1 MNRII
6 TAVVLLFVLVLVIRA
21 SAFTVWEGQQVI
33 VTQFGKPLRVVT
45 EPGLGFRVPFIQ
57 KVNVLEKRL
66 IPWDG
71 APENMTTKDKKTIF
85 VDHWARWRIVDPQK
99 FFVDVNTVQG
109 GQRILDGLVDSAV
122 RDVVARYNLIE
133 CVRNS
138 NDPLQYGEDTLR
150 EEEASERTQE
160 HIIAGRIK
168 LEEEMLRTI
177 NAQDPVSEYG
187 LEITGIHIKRI
198 NYIENVRERVYERM
212 KSERMRI
219 ASLLESEA
227 EEERNRILGN
237 TRKELDEIEGDME
250 QKSAA
255 IRGQADAVV
264 INTYAEALSQD
275 PEFFTF
281 LRRLEAYKAT
291 LGAKSRLI
299 LSTDNELLDLLKGPD
314 SPRP

>member
-1 MNRII
+1 MIRIL
-6 TAVVLLFVLVLVIRA
+6 AVIVLAFLALIAVR
-21 SAFTVWEGQQVI
+21 STAFTVREGQQVI
-33 VTQFGKPLRVVT
+33 VTQFGRPQRVVT
-45 EPGLGFRVPFIQ
+45 EPGLAFRVPFVQ

-85 VDHWARWRIVDPQK
+85 IDFWARWRIVDPQK
-99 FFVDVNTVQG
+99 YFVDVNTIRD

-133 CVRNS
+133 CVRSTNE
-138 NDPLQYGEDTLR
+138 PLQYAEDTLR
-150 EEEASERTQE
+150 DEEASERKQE
-160 HIIAGRIK
+160 GIIAGRAR
-168 LEEEMLRTI
+168 LEQEMLTVV

-187 LEITGIHIKRI
+187 LQILGIHIKRV

-237 TRKELDEIEGDME
+237 TRKELDEIEGERE
-250 QKSAA
+250 QKSAE
-255 IRGQADAVV
+255 IRGSADAEV
-264 INTYAEALSQD
+264 IKIFADALSKD
-275 PEFFTF
+275 TKFFEF
-281 LRRLEAYKAT
+281 LRRLEVYKAT

-299 LSTDNELLDLLKGPD
+299 LSTDNELLELLKGPPGD
-314 SPRP
+314 